1 MHAPDPPTREIH
13 CCSLGYCLH
22 CINDFCKKTVLL
34 RYIFRYKFVF
44 VLIFFSGTAAF
55 AQTFPEKNYPQNY
68 FQWPVGA
75 AIGLAANFGELRPN
89 HWHMGLDCRTD
100 QTENRSIYAAAEG
113 YIAKV
118 KIEPYGFGRCIYI
131 NHPNGLTTLYAHLNA
146 FEPDLEKYITQQQYN
161 LEKWKIFIDIP
172 AGLFSVKKGDYIAA
186 SGNTGGSQGPH
197 LHFEIRD
204 TKSDKC
210 LNPLLFGFPLQD
222 NISPDILRLAVYDR
236 TISTYSQ
243 TPKIYPLRK
252 INGVYQPAI
261 GRIIAP
267 SDKVSFAITAYD
279 RYTGSTNQNGIYAAA
294 VFDNGTRISSFE
306 LDSISYDETRFMNAH
321 VDHPLRARG
330 GSWVQHISPLPG
342 YNNGIY
348 KTDDSK
354 GIVSLNDAEHSIKII
369 VADANG
375 NNSFLNFTMAPS
387 VNNIARTETTGPQK
401 FIPRYVN
408 IYDDN
413 FVKFWLPEIAL
424 YDTVNFAVKEIPSA
438 DGKNIYQLHNATI
451 PVHPYFKVNIRD
463 NPSIADTGKVVIKRF
478 YGSKTDFKKAAY
490 KNGFYSAS
498 FREFGNFQLV
508 IDNTPPSVV
517 PVGFRDGMNTAGLR
531 RILFAVKDN
540 TEEIDNFTALLDG
553 KWLRFSNDKA
563 RNFIYVFDEYC
574 PPGRHELLITV
585 TDQVGN
591 KTERKYNFT
600 R

>member
-1 MHAPDPPTREIH
+1 MCKIPFFWAIV
-13 CCSLGYCLH
+13 
-22 CINDFCKKTVLL
+22 CILSPNFVKKEPAFTLPKFRTSFLVLL
-34 RYIFRYKFVF
+34 IF
-44 VLIFFSGTAAF
+44 LAASPLH
-55 AQTFPEKNYPQNY
+55 AQTFSEKNYPQNY

-100 QTENRSIYAAAEG
+100 QTENRPIYAAADG

-146 FEPDLEKYITQQQYN
+146 FEPVIEKYITQQQYN

-172 AGLFSVKKGDYIAA
+172 ANLFPIKKGDYIAA

-222 NISPDILRLAVYDR
+222 NIAPDILRLAVYDR

-252 INGVYQPAI
+252 VNGVYEPAG

-267 SDKVSFAITAYD
+267 ADNVSFAITAYD

-294 VFDNGTRISSFE
+294 VFDNDTRISSFE
-306 LDSISYDETRFMNAH
+306 LDSISYDETRYMNAH
-321 VDHPLRARG
+321 VDHQLRARG
-330 GSWVQHISPLPG
+330 GSWVQHLSPLPG
-342 YNNGIY
+342 YNAGIY
-348 KTDDSK
+348 KTDANN
-354 GIVSLNDAEHSIKII
+354 GVVSMNDTAHTIKII

-375 NNSFLNFTMAPS
+375 NNSSVNFTLAAPVIKIPRS
-387 VNNIARTETTGPQK
+387 DATGPQK
-401 FIPRYVN
+401 FIPGYVN
-408 IYDDN
+408 IFDNN
-413 FVKFWLPEIAL
+413 FVKFWLPENAL
-424 YDTVNFAVKEIPSA
+424 YDTVHFVVKETPSA
-438 DGKNIYQLHNATI
+438 DGKNIYQLHNAAV

-463 NPSIADTGKVVIKRF
+463 NPVIADTGRVVIKRF
-478 YGSKTDFKKAAY
+478 YGSKTDFKKAVY

-508 IDNTPPSVV
+508 TDNAPPSVV
-517 PVGFRDGMNTAGLR
+517 PVGFRDGMNTSGLR

-540 TEEIDNFTALLDG
+540 TEEIENFTGLLDG

-563 RNFIYVFDEYC
+563 RNFIYVFDEHC
-574 PPGRHELLITV
+574 PPGQHELKITV

-591 KTERKYNFT
+591 KTERTYNFT